1 MAKIIQIT
9 KEKAEQSKVQ
19 KEFNRLI
26 KKIEKLEQEIAEYRA
41 GVEEVNQRLH
51 SALTPVRKEYY
62 VQKAELV
69 KCFDRAHDSG
79 YFKKREQ
86 KKLTY
91 LICEL
96 AHDVIEYGGMEELIP
111 IYDKYNETS
120 YEEENEQVNE
130 LAAEQ
135 LKGIFSMFGIEI
147 DEDVDITNPEKL
159 QELMN
164 KKIAE
169 RQDEFE
175 QEQRQAEE
183 RKAKRPKSKKQQEK
197 EEKKELEA
205 RNITKSVRTI
215 YMDLVKAFH
224 PDREPNEE
232 ERERKTQIMQRVT
245 EAYEKNDL
253 LGLLRLQLEF
263 DRIDQNHI
271 ENIAES
277 HLKNYNKLL
286 REQAEELSYELENM
300 VSQVAQMSGKPDYIV
315 SNIHRLRLS
324 LEQDIKEFKSEAA
337 SIKNDVK
344 AFGSQLVLK
353 EFLKSYKIPKAEK
366 DIDFFEG
373 MF

>member
-1 MAKIIQIT
+1 MAFT
-9 KEKAEQSKVQ
+9 HRNHASVYDLADPLRES
-19 KEFNRLI
+19 RLLAGNWPWHRPLDWNCI
-26 KKIEKLEQEIAEYRA
+26 SAARA
-41 GVEEVNQRLH
+41 A
-51 SALTPVRKEYY
+51 S
-62 VQKAELV
+62 
-69 KCFDRAHDSG
+69 C
-79 YFKKREQ
+79 
-86 KKLTY
+86 
-91 LICEL
+91 CE
-96 AHDVIEYGGMEELIP
+96 P
-111 IYDKYNETS
+111 TC
-120 YEEENEQVNE
+120 
-130 LAAEQ
+130 
-135 LKGIFSMFGIEI
+135 
-147 DEDVDITNPEKL
+147 
-159 QELMN
+159 
-164 KKIAE
+164 
-169 RQDEFE
+169 
-175 QEQRQAEE
+175 
-183 RKAKRPKSKKQQEK
+183 
-197 EEKKELEA
+197 
-205 RNITKSVRTI
+205 
-215 YMDLVKAFH
+215 

-271 ENIAES
+271 ENMAES

-337 SIKNDVK
+337 SIKKDVK

-353 EFLKSYKIPKAEK
+353 EFLKSFKIPKAEK

>member
-19 KEFNRLI
+19 KDFNRLI

-41 GVEEVNQRLH
+41 GLDEVNQRLQGT
-51 SALTPVRKEYY
+51 LTPARKEYY

-69 KCFDRAHDSG
+69 KCFDRAYDSG

-96 AHDVIEYGGMEELIP
+96 AYDVIEYGGMEELIP

-120 YEEENEQVNE
+120 YEEENEQANE

-135 LKGIFSMFGIEI
+135 LKGIFSMFGIEF
-147 DEDVDITNPEKL
+147 DDDVDTKNPEVFQEQMAKKL
-159 QELMN
+159 AEKQE
-164 KKIAE
+164 KY
-169 RQDEFE
+169 DS
-175 QEQRQAEE
+175 EQRQAEE
-183 RKAKRPKSKKQQEK
+183 RKDKRPKSKKQQEK

-205 RNITKSVRTI
+205 RNVTKSVRTI

-300 VSQVAQMSGKPDYIV
+300 VSQVAEMSGKPDYIV

-324 LEQDIKEFKSEAA
+324 LEQDIKEFKSAA
-337 SIKNDVK
+337 KSIKNDVK
-344 AFGSQLVLK
+344 VFGSQLFLK

-373 MF
+373 VF

>member
-19 KEFNRLI
+19 KDFNRLI

-41 GVEEVNQRLH
+41 GLDEVNQRLQGT
-51 SALTPVRKEYY
+51 LTPARKEYY

-69 KCFDRAHDSG
+69 KCFDRAYDSG
-79 YFKKREQ
+79 YFKKREE

-96 AHDVIEYGGMEELIP
+96 AYDVIEYGGMEELIP

-120 YEEENEQVNE
+120 YEEENEQANE

-135 LKGIFSMFGIEI
+135 LKGIFSMFGIEF
-147 DEDVDITNPEKL
+147 DDDVDTKNPEVFQEQMAKKL
-159 QELMN
+159 AEKQE
-164 KKIAE
+164 KY
-169 RQDEFE
+169 DS
-175 QEQRQAEE
+175 EQRQAEK
-183 RKAKRPKSKKQQEK
+183 RKDKRPKSKKQQEK

-205 RNITKSVRTI
+205 RNVTKSVRTI

-300 VSQVAQMSGKPDYIV
+300 VSQVAEMSGKPDYIV

-324 LEQDIKEFKSEAA
+324 LEQDIKEFKSAA
-337 SIKNDVK
+337 KSIKNDVK
-344 AFGSQLVLK
+344 VFGSQLFLK

-373 MF
+373 VF

>member
-19 KEFNRLI
+19 KDFNRLI

-41 GVEEVNQRLH
+41 GLDEVNQRLQGT
-51 SALTPVRKEYY
+51 LTPARKEYY

-69 KCFDRAHDSG
+69 KCFDRAYDSG
-79 YFKKREQ
+79 YFKKREE

-96 AHDVIEYGGMEELIP
+96 AYDVIEYGGMEELIP

-120 YEEENEQVNE
+120 YEEENEQANE

-135 LKGIFSMFGIEI
+135 LKGIFSMFGIEF
-147 DEDVDITNPEKL
+147 DDDVDTKNPEVFQEQMAKKL
-159 QELMN
+159 AEKQE
-164 KKIAE
+164 KY
-169 RQDEFE
+169 DS
-175 QEQRQAEE
+175 EQRQAEE
-183 RKAKRPKSKKQQEK
+183 RKDKRPKSKKQQEK

-205 RNITKSVRTI
+205 RNVTKSVRTI

-300 VSQVAQMSGKPDYIV
+300 VSQVAEMSGKPDYIV

-324 LEQDIKEFKSEAA
+324 LEQDIKEFKSAA
-337 SIKNDVK
+337 KSIKNDVK
-344 AFGSQLVLK
+344 VFGSQLFLK

-373 MF
+373 VF

>member
-19 KEFNRLI
+19 KDFNRLI

-41 GVEEVNQRLH
+41 GLDEVNQRLQGT
-51 SALTPVRKEYY
+51 LTPARKEYY

-69 KCFDRAHDSG
+69 KCFDRAYDSG

-96 AHDVIEYGGMEELIP
+96 AYDVIEYGGMEELIP

-120 YEEENEQVNE
+120 YEEENEQANE

-135 LKGIFSMFGIEI
+135 LKGIFSMFGIEF
-147 DEDVDITNPEKL
+147 DDDVDTKNPEVFQEQMAKKL
-159 QELMN
+159 AEKQE
-164 KKIAE
+164 KY
-169 RQDEFE
+169 DS
-175 QEQRQAEE
+175 EQRQAEE
-183 RKAKRPKSKKQQEK
+183 RKDKRPKSKKQQEK

-205 RNITKSVRTI
+205 RNVTKSVRTI

-286 REQAEELSYELENM
+286 REQAEELSYQLENM

-324 LEQDIKEFKSEAA
+324 LEQDIKEFKSAA
-337 SIKNDVK
+337 KSIKNDVK
-344 AFGSQLVLK
+344 VFGSQLFLK

-373 MF
+373 VF